1 MALLAMGR
9 FLGGL
14 REHVPDRLLSHR
26 SRRSAMPD
34 EESAGGSAL
43 TRAAALPLLIQI
55 EQSFD
60 VVIDACEIGKR
71 ELRREQELHSDPI
84 DRFHL

>member
-1 MALLAMGR
+1 MALLATEQGAVCESTYSTRCSAIGR
-9 FLGGL
+9 G
-14 REHVPDRLLSHR
+14 V
-26 SRRSAMPD
+26 RRCRTR
-34 EESAGGSAL
+34 ESAGGSAL

-71 ELRREQELHSDPI
+71 ELRREQELHSNPI
-84 DRFHL
+84 DRLHL